1 MTYLDSSILLHPLS
15 PHTYTSVIHLK
26 LLYFTSGPTLCCDY
40 LSAYTSLFIQFT
52 IKFHENFP
60 WIYTQQFASFFHC
73 VFRAFLPLC
82 PLFFPF
88 LFAFSCPSPHGLL
101 PSFSVEKRRE
111 KARENTVHIPSAS
124 SSSAPL
130 SVSFLFSLFPSPR
143 AAHKR
148 TNKRTRESET
158 REGVRV
164 RVRVSRCPLWLFPE
178 VKTINLNLAEPLKSD
193 YQIHR
198 CCLCHPPSKKKLK
211 RDKIRQGKRSDS
223 SI

>member
-111 KARENTVHIPSAS
+111 KARENTVHIPSAPS
-124 SSSAPL
+124 PL
-130 SVSFLFSLFPSPR
+130 PPCPSLFSFLFSLLP
-143 AAHKR
+143 AQR
-148 TNKRTRESET
+148 TNEQTNEREN
-158 REGVRV
+158 RKPARV
-164 RVRVSRCPLWLFPE
+164 CVCVCVSGCPLWLFPE

-198 CCLCHPPSKKKLK
+198 CCLCHPPSKRKLK